1 MKVPNFKRKTHL
13 FKDLQFTAE
22 RLDEVITQTND
33 HDDKILALQKELVE
47 LREKLGI
54 KPTVTSE

>member
-1 MKVPNFKRKTHL
+1 MKVPNFKRKSHF

-33 HDDKILALQKELVE
+33 HDDKIIALQKELAE
-47 LREKLGI
+47 LKEKLGI
-54 KPTVTSE
+54 KPTVPSG